1 MPVTLITNQVT
12 PSTQQPFSNQ
22 SSFGQAVG
30 EVSSYNPGMS
40 SSLVMNYINN
50 VARDYYDRR
59 NWYGLLRKGQFVS
72 PGYFS
77 TGTVT
82 LTNGSN
88 TVQGNNTNWTPS
100 LNGASILQQQLRVGF
115 TSPILNIIGFNQAS
129 QQITIELPWGLPS
142 QSTSGYWITQYYYSV
157 PNIKY
162 IYSVKNLQLMYR
174 IWSNV
179 PQSLLENWDPSRLQ
193 FMYPRVL
200 ASMPPDVNGNTQ
212 FEMWPA
218 PNTQQAFPYLAY
230 VYPDNL
236 VSDSDNFPAFTR
248 VDVIKARA
256 IAEVL
261 RYRPKQNSAYS
272 EAAALSLAK
281 EKIAE
286 YDAGMASATQ
296 ADEALW
302 RQDIITQAEMMPMA
316 NLDWGSGML
325 LGGSTMAAMTATMAD
340 DY

>member
-1 MPVTLITNQVT
+1 MV
-12 PSTQQPFSNQ
+12 PSSQQPFSNQ
-22 SSFGQAVG
+22 QNFGQATG

-40 SSLVMNYINN
+40 SSLVQNFINN
-50 VARDYYDRR
+50 ACRDYYDRR

-72 PGYFS
+72 PGYYS

-82 LTNGSN
+82 LTNGSA
-88 TVQGNNTNWTPS
+88 TVQGNGTNWTAS
-100 LNGASILQQQLRVGF
+100 LNGASILQQQLRIGF
-115 TSPILNIIGFNQAS
+115 TSPILNIVGFNQAA
-129 QQITIELPWGLPS
+129 QTITMELPWGLPT

-162 IYSVKNLQLMYR
+162 VYSVKNLQLMYR

-193 FMYPRVL
+193 FMYPRIL

-212 FEMWPA
+212 FELWPA
-218 PNTQQAFPYLAY
+218 PNTQQVFPYLAY

-236 VSDSDNFPAFTR
+236 VADTDNFPAFTR
-248 VDVIKARA
+248 IDVIKARA

-261 RYRPKQNSAYS
+261 RYRPKANSAYS
-272 EAAALSLAK
+272 EGAALQLAK

-286 YDAGMASATQ
+286 YDNGMASASQ

-302 RQDIITQAEMMPMA
+302 RQDIVLASEMLPMA
-316 NLDWGSGML
+316 NLDWQTGML
-325 LGGSTMAAMTATMAD
+325 LGGSTMAAMTAVS
-340 DY
+340 DYDY